1 LTVGRSLKV
10 ERTVRYYLSD
20 EPTDAHRHL
29 CFVLHGYGQLPQYF
43 LRQFISL
50 NRDDILFVA
59 PEGLHR
65 FYLEGSKGRVGSSWM
80 TKENRAQDIADYVVM
95 LEQVAEGII
104 KNKAFQKTAIL
115 GFSQGVAAAC
125 RWANATKIDFQSLI
139 SWAGAFPPDL
149 DFASA
154 LENFEPKDLV
164 LLCGDSDKYINEEK
178 LQEHLSFLQ
187 EKGLQPRLKRF
198 LGGHNIYPA
207 PLEALISETF
217 PNPLQGP

>member
-1 LTVGRSLKV
+1 
-10 ERTVRYYLSD
+10 
-20 EPTDAHRHL
+20 
-29 CFVLHGYGQLPQYF
+29 
-43 LRQFISL
+43 
-50 NRDDILFVA
+50 
-59 PEGLHR
+59 
-65 FYLEGSKGRVGSSWM
+65 
-80 TKENRAQDIADYVVM
+80 
-95 LEQVAEGII
+95 
-104 KNKAFQKTAIL
+104 
-115 GFSQGVAAAC
+115 
-125 RWANATKIDFQSLI
+125 
-139 SWAGAFPPDL
+139 
-149 DFASA
+149 